1 MEGRRVV
8 RGPCAFLTLK
18 YVHREGAGTGP
29 GVEKAAG
36 NSEPQSIVIV

>member
-1 MEGRRVV
+1 MVRRFGAVYTV
-8 RGPCAFLTLK
+8 EH
-18 YVHREGAGTGP
+18 VHREGAGTGP